1 MLQRSERLVQPVCDY
16 ADYCFDSEDDKAV
29 ALAARLSIL
38 TRKDLDVAPA
48 FLLVGPERGTG
59 KTTLAAIDHV
69 IATGYDIPVAELEKE
84 PDKAKQTLF
93 SVFNSSPAAVLFDNL
108 PANSAFGS
116 LALTKSLTKSEF
128 EVRGFYTQTEVR
140 ASTNV
145 QVYLTG
151 NAIVLDEDLQSRTL
165 EIRFSPERPTRWS
178 HPDWLAHARGVR
190 EDYRT
195 KLQFIQRA
203 YIRHGDGAAG
213 VVVRFPAWAKRV
225 RDPLLWAGLQDVGK
239 RLLDLESKNPNRA
252 IDGAIVAE
260 LARRYPDTGF
270 SAGDV
275 ADDIG
280 ADQPSA
286 SQGFE
291 VLRAL
296 FVERVPR
303 AVSKNAP
310 QDLGN
315 YFRESLKRWFDVEGQ
330 RIRLES
336 SNPKN
341 VTTWKVAYGS

>member
-1 MLQRSERLVQPVCDY
+1 MCPSTPSRLAFSCSSAASRLVQPVCDY

-128 EVRGFYTQTEVR
+128 GGSGFLHTDRGAGEHQR
-140 ASTNV
+140 AGVPHRQRHRARRRPAVAHIGDPLLAGT
-145 QVYLTG
+145 
-151 NAIVLDEDLQSRTL
+151 
-165 EIRFSPERPTRWS
+165 PEHRWS

-195 KLQFIQRA
+195 R
-203 YIRHGDGAAG
+203 
-213 VVVRFPAWAKRV
+213 
-225 RDPLLWAGLQDVGK
+225 
-239 RLLDLESKNPNRA
+239 SCSS
-252 IDGAIVAE
+252 
-260 LARRYPDTGF
+260 F
-270 SAGDV
+270 SAPTSGT
-275 ADDIG
+275 ATAPPG
-280 ADQPSA
+280 WSCASPPGRSA
-286 SQGFE
+286 SATRCSGLDCRTSASASWISSRRPQQGDRRCHRGG
-291 VLRAL
+291 V
-296 FVERVPR
+296 
-303 AVSKNAP
+303 
-310 QDLGN
+310 G
-315 YFRESLKRWFDVEGQ
+315 
-330 RIRLES
+330 
-336 SNPKN
+336 
-341 VTTWKVAYGS
+341 